1 MGGGEHPALGVLLA
15 PEHPEPGVDALAG
28 APLPAVGVD
37 AGRPHHRVLVPRLDV
52 GEDLLERDAIG
63 AAPFRARNQPVMA
76 LNLVILDRALQMPET
91 EGTNR

>member
-1 MGGGEHPALGVLLA
+1 
-15 PEHPEPGVDALAG
+15 
-28 APLPAVGVD
+28 
-37 AGRPHHRVLVPRLDV
+37 VPRLDV